1 MGVTLKHEDLV
12 RVLMLVKNNPGNENI
27 KHDYLEVLKPII
39 KLTADRFPSNLAE
52 DMQQEIKI
60 FLMKRADY
68 IANAFFD
75 AKIKDPTNYIFTVC
89 RNSAMNFFKK
99 ESKHTIHIIPID
111 DVKIDPVYKPKTY
124 QKQKCLD
131 EVRVQM
137 LSFIKTRFT
146 NKAEQKQAERFL
158 TVLMDGKRPSF
169 DNNHV
174 AKFAKA
180 NQYNAKDIFSIVLMK
195 IRELLQPRMAELLE

>member
-1 MGVTLKHEDLV
+1 MAVTLKHEDLV

-27 KHDYLEVLKPII
+27 KNDYLATLEPII

-52 DMQQEIKI
+52 DMKQEIKI

-68 IANAFFD
+68 IANTFFEG
-75 AKIKDPTNYIFTVC
+75 KIKDPTNYIFTVC

-99 ESKHTIHIIPID
+99 ESKHTVHIIPID
-111 DVKIDPVYKPKTY
+111 DVKIDPIYKPKTY

-146 NKAEQKQAERFL
+146 SRKEQKQAEKFL
-158 TVLMDGKRPSF
+158 TVLMEGKRPSF
-169 DNNHV
+169 DTNQV
-174 AKFAKA
+174 QKFSKA
-180 NQYNAKDIFSIVLMK
+180 NQQNAKDIYSIVLMK
-195 IRELLQPRMAELLE
+195 IRELLQPRIAELIE

>member
-27 KHDYLEVLKPII
+27 KNDYLEVLKPII
-39 KLTADRFPSNLAE
+39 KLTAERFDSNLSE

-60 FLMKRADY
+60 FLMRRADY

-75 AKIKDPTNYIFTVC
+75 GKIKDPTNYMFTVC

-99 ESKHTIHIIPID
+99 ECKYNVHIIPID
-111 DVKIDPVYKPKTY
+111 DVKIDPIYKPKTY

-131 EVRVQM
+131 EVRVQL

-146 NKAEQKQAERFL
+146 NTVEQKQAERFL
-158 TVLMDGKRPSF
+158 TVLMEGKRPSF
-169 DNNHV
+169 QV
-174 AKFAKA
+174 ANVTKFAKA
-180 NQYNAKDIFSIVLMK
+180 NQQNAKDIYSIVLMK
-195 IRELLQPRMAELLE
+195 LRDLLKPRIAELME